1 MNDLE
6 KLSNEELLNLY
17 HETHAKAILGD
28 IIQKALKILL
38 NSGYGALANKYFW
51 FNDLRMSRSITLSG
65 QAAVRWMEKWLNIF
79 LNHYFSTVDE
89 DYVITIDTDSVV
101 GDTEII
107 VNGNKISIKDYYES
121 ANDDF
126 IRYDDFN
133 EDYVKVIKNN
143 DKSLSYKDGKLYE
156 GNINYIMKHKVKKE
170 LFEIEIGGR
179 KVTVTCDHSIIVE
192 RDNNIISVKPR
203 DIKDGDKIIYRL
215 ENIKKGTNFTIKSLG
230 VKEEYVYD
238 IEVEDSHNFFAN
250 DILVHNSL
258 YLNLEHL
265 IERVKAK
272 NPNLSDE
279 DCINI
284 LDKFGNGV
292 IEPQIQK
299 GYDEFYNYTHSFE
312 NLMVMKR
319 ECLCSSGVFVAKK
332 RYCLN
337 VFDNEGV
344 RYEKPKMKIKGLD
357 FVRSTTPDSI
367 KKDIKNVYQIILDK
381 DEKELQDFII
391 EARER
396 FKKLK
401 VEDISLSSSIS
412 NFEKYYDEYIA
423 NRKVFPKGCPIHV
436 KAAITYNEMI
446 DKMKLGKMYQKIKS
460 GDKIKYVFLQ
470 EPNICHNEAI
480 AYLNYFPKE
489 FNLDGLIDYNK
500 TFERVFIGPVENVT
514 LPIKW
519 NWEKINTLDDL
530 FF

>member
-89 DYVITIDTDSVV
+89 DYVITIDTDS
-101 GDTEII
+101 
-107 VNGNKISIKDYYES
+107 
-121 ANDDF
+121 
-126 IRYDDFN
+126 
-133 EDYVKVIKNN
+133 
-143 DKSLSYKDGKLYE
+143 
-156 GNINYIMKHKVKKE
+156 
-170 LFEIEIGGR
+170 
-179 KVTVTCDHSIIVE
+179 
-192 RDNNIISVKPR
+192 
-203 DIKDGDKIIYRL
+203 
-215 ENIKKGTNFTIKSLG
+215 
-230 VKEEYVYD
+230 
-238 IEVEDSHNFFAN
+238 
-250 DILVHNSL
+250 L

-265 IERVKAK
+265 IERVKSK

-284 LDKFGNGV
+284 LDKFGNDI

-423 NRKVFPKGCPIHV
+423 NRKVFPKCCPIHV

-446 DKMKLGKMYQKIKS
+446 DKMKLGKLYQKIKS

-489 FNLDGLIDYNK
+489 FNLDGLVDYNK